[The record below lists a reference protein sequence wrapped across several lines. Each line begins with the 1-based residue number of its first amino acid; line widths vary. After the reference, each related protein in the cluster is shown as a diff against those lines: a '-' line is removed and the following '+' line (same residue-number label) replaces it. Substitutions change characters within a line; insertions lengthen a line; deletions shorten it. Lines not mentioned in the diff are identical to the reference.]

1 MKKIDSKKTILLSFT
16 SALLAI
22 AGGITATQAS
32 FTDSPGTV
40 HVQGQSLGLMILP
53 WQYGDSFT
61 VNGLT
66 TNQPQ
71 TLSSTISFMSDG
83 PYFQI
88 VMKIDSGAIVDKT
101 FINAT
106 TVTAKID
113 GVTVYNGP
121 LNSLSTTPII
131 LGGPPPQ
138 KSTVPIELTVK
149 TNTTTLNKNQLLNSV
164 PVKFEA
170 RTVAPPK

>member
-1 MKKIDSKKTILLSFT
+1 MKKIDSKKTILLSFA
-16 SALLAI
+16 SALIAI

-32 FTDSPGTV
+32 FTDSPGTLN
-40 HVQGQSLGLMILP
+40 VQGMTTGLFVYP

-71 TLSSTISFMSDG
+71 TISSRIVSIAEG

-88 VMKIDSGAIVDKT
+88 VMKIDSNAIVDKT
-101 FINAT
+101 FINVT

-113 GVTVYNGP
+113 GITVYDGP
-121 LNSLSTTPII
+121 LNNLSTTPLI
-131 LGGPPPQ
+131 LGGPSPQ
-138 KSTVPIELTVK
+138 KSTVPIELTIK
-149 TNTTTLNKNQLLNSV
+149 TNTATLNKNQILNSV